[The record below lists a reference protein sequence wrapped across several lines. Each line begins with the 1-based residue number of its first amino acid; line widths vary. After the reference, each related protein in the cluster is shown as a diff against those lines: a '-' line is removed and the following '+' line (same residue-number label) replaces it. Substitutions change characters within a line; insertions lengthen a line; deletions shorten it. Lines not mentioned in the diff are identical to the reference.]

1 MTEQYRQG
9 FPSPPRDEYREGLLE
24 SANDKEFIDRLYSAS
39 PNLNALWLRF
49 GGTDIS
55 PKDTAKAIALG
66 IDVDEITGRHFLPS
80 FGKWK
85 ALDAIKP
92 KERAA
97 RLELPM
103 VRAAEDRQFKLQ
115 QYQLD
120 RQQDL
125 QRDQAQMQFD
135 FDSKMADKQLQKAK
149 ELAEQQGKLNLRQS
163 MFDMV
168 NNAQAFRMWK

>member
-1 MTEQYRQG
+1 MQYQQG
-9 FPSPPRDEYREGLLE
+9 FPSPPRDEYR
-24 SANDKEFIDRLYSAS
+24 DRLEKSVNDSAFRQRLYDAA
-39 PNLNALWLRF
+39 PNLNLLGLRF
-49 GGTDIS
+49 GGSRLSDE
-55 PKDTAKAIALG
+55 DRLKAAQLG
-66 IDVDEITGRHFLPS
+66 IDTGAITDPDFFS

-92 KERAA
+92 RERAA
-97 RLELPM
+97 QLEIPM
-103 VRAAEDRQFKLQ
+103 AKAAEDRQFKLQ

-125 QRDQAQMQFD
+125 QRDQAQMQFN
-135 FDSKMADKQLQKAK
+135 FGSKLADKQLQANK
-149 ELAEQQGKLNLRQS
+149 ELAEQQSKLNLRQS

>member
-1 MTEQYRQG
+1 MDYKQG
-9 FPSPPRDEYREGLLE
+9 FPSPPRDEYRESLLTNV
-24 SANDKEFIDRLYSAS
+24 NDREFRQRLYDAA
-39 PNLNALWLRF
+39 PNLNVLGFRL
-49 GGTDIS
+49 GGTSLNDA
-55 PKDTAKAIALG
+55 DRLKAAQLG
-66 IDVDEITGRHFLPS
+66 IDTGAITDPDFFS

-97 RLELPM
+97 QLEIPM
-103 VRAAEDRQFKLQ
+103 VKAAEDRQFRLL

-125 QRDQAQMQFD
+125 QRDTAQMQFD
-135 FDSKMADKQLQKAK
+135 FGSKMADKSLQGNK

-163 MFDMV
+163 MFDAASKRIGTPI
-168 NNAQAFRMWK
+168 NWLG